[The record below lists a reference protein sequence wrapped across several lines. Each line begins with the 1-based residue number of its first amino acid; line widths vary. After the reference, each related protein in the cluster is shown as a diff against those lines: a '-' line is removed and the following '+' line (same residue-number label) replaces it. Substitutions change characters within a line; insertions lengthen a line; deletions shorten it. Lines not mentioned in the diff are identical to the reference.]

1 MRIGIDARTILDP
14 ANGEQAGV
22 GHYTFYL
29 IKNLIRIDK
38 DNKYVLFFNR
48 NFKETAKFEAK
59 NTEIKHFPARGFMK
73 WLPFAYSHMVVAR
86 VLAEERLDV
95 FHSPASTIPL
105 RYNRPSVVTIHDLAI
120 YINQS
125 WFPWQGFSTKI
136 TVPKSLKKARKIIA
150 VSESTKKDII
160 KILKVP
166 SEKIE
171 VVYNGVRPIRKV
183 REEDVKGKFGISED
197 FILFIGT
204 IEPRKNLIGL
214 IKALN
219 SLRGSEAFKKHQ
231 LVIVGKKGWFFD
243 DVYQTVRDLGLTKKV
258 VFTGYVSSDDKVRLL
273 RGARLFIFPS
283 FYEGF
288 GLSILEAM
296 REGTPVITSNVSAMP
311 EVAGS
316 AAELIDPSRPDSI
329 AAAIKKV
336 ISDKI
341 LRSEMIRKGK
351 AQEEMFSWDK
361 CVRETLR
368 VYKTINKKYEKN

>member
-14 ANGEQAGV
+14 AKGERAGV

-38 DNKYVLFFNR
+38 DVKFVLFFNR
-48 NFKETAKFEAK
+48 NFKETAQFEAP
-59 NTEIKHFPARGFMK
+59 NTKIERFPARGYKK
-73 WLPFAYSHMVVAR
+73 WLPGAYSHMVIAR

-105 RYNRPSVVTIHDLAI
+105 GYKGPSVVTIHDLAI

-125 WFPWQGFSTKI
+125 WFPRQGFSTKI
-136 TVPKSLKKARKIIA
+136 VVPKSLKKAQKIIA
-150 VSESTKKDII
+150 VSESTKNDII
-160 KILKVP
+160 DILKVP

-183 REEDVKGKFGISED
+183 REEDIKEKFGISED

-214 IKALN
+214 IKAFN
-219 SLRGSEAFKKHQ
+219 NLRGSEAFKKHQ
-231 LVIVGKKGWFFD
+231 LVIAGKKGWFFD
-243 DVYQTVRDLGLTKKV
+243 DVYEAVRDLGLTKKV

-273 RGARLFIFPS
+273 RGARLFVFPS
-283 FYEGF
+283 LYEGF

-316 AAELIDPSRPDSI
+316 AAELVDPSRLESI

-336 ISDKI
+336 ISDKV
-341 LRSEMIRKGK
+341 LRNEMIKKGQT
-351 AQEEMFSWDK
+351 QEEMFSWDK
-361 CVRETLR
+361 CARETLK
-368 VYKTINKKYEKN
+368 VYKSINRKK